1 MKAIIIRASDWDY
14 KENKTFNSLKELQN
28 FIINSEHSVI
38 INAPY
43 ENGAWTI
50 TIYDDYVE

>member
-1 MKAIIIRASDWDY
+1 MKAIITRASDWDY
-14 KENKTFNSLKELQN
+14 KENKIFNSLEELQN

-43 ENGAWTI
+43 KNNPWTI